1 MASVNLTG
9 TLTNPEGE
17 PDEGAIVKFTLL
29 TTTGNTVSSSKSQ
42 LEVPQDGLYDIDIV
56 YGNLRVDYINE
67 DGTTRF
73 VAIVTVNGDTVATS
87 LPELLNAAVPPTN
100 AQLLE
105 FQAILAD
112 AVTAQVAAEAA
123 AATAEAFANSF
134 LGNGFLDYNDTSTS
148 TTPVTIVEDVWT
160 TLPNNG
166 AGAFSNSTYGP
177 AGVTTFMDTTTGA
190 IDPRELTLGD
200 TLLIRNDFTINPNT
214 NNALLEFRYELGAGG
229 GLYTLSTNIGRL
241 DDGSGK
247 NYRFSLKPDLIYMGD
262 TNTRDNL
269 IKLQVR
275 LSTNGTLVNAGSVI
289 QLIRGNL

>member
-1 MASVNLTG
+1 MSLIKINTTLELINNFKGSVTVGTIVETLGYSTIGDGGGASWKKTSTTG
-9 TLTNPEGE
+9 T
-17 PDEGAIVKFTLL
+17 
-29 TTTGNTVSSSKSQ
+29 VSQS
-42 LEVPQDGLYDIDIV
+42 P
-56 YGNLRVDYINE
+56 
-67 DGTTRF
+67 
-73 VAIVTVNGDTVATS
+73 
-87 LPELLNAAVPPTN
+87 
-100 AQLLE
+100 AQLGDGRLSDKE
-105 FQAILAD
+105 GNEWTL
-112 AVTAQVAAEAA
+112 V
-123 AATAEAFANSF
+123 ANSF
-134 LGNGFLDYNDTSTS
+134 LDVKSLGNGFLDYNDTSTS

-160 TLPNNG
+160 TIPNNG

-229 GLYTLSTNIGRL
+229 GLYTLSTNVGRL